1 MVRIKN
7 PWLVN
12 IRQMEAQM
20 IMGVFLSLKGTCFWN
35 CGSSSGK
42 FTVNVKHRPK
52 DLLVKLL
59 NGDVTT

>member
-20 IMGVFLSLKGTCFWN
+20 IMGIFLSLKGTCF
-35 CGSSSGK
+35 
-42 FTVNVKHRPK
+42 
-52 DLLVKLL
+52 
-59 NGDVTT
+59 